1 MSEFR
6 KGENMATLR
15 DFVTEKKIKCRNQ
28 NGQWVQIDFSNN
40 GYSGNQGPELSEVFY
55 NIDKHFD
62 YSGDKVIHWQTTWEK
77 IHDDPNL
84 LPAFYPIIST
94 ALDISDGAA
103 VQGALHLIGENY
115 WWDTAMSV
123 GRDDIVSGG
132 LGNYKLTSHMQCSA
146 GVFYKNEYDFEQYFD
161 NENNYVRE
169 GFDEIV
175 SEGYAPQYN
184 RHWYIP
190 DGYANEVYYRSFC
203 PPPFITG
210 NVRVGDQRFYN
221 IFDGFSSNIYTEQ
234 SPCMEEVDTN
244 VPVIIWD
251 YTWYTTHASD
261 VNSAMHSYLSDGD
274 LSRFAT
280 YVTNGK
286 CVISNGYQQPTTEG
300 VKQFNCYCDVYEG
313 DWGYAGVED
322 EEFVEFRYLQLFIKP
337 SLTAP
342 KARATL
348 IKEPT
353 SSELRARI
361 KIYGDIEKVRYST
374 DGGNTWTESN
384 SLPWEYL
391 FYKRTNEIG
400 SLKYDQNH
408 GGNML
413 LFASEALSDD
423 GADYLADDYGEKS
436 QYYPATNESG
446 TAESSTLMGS
456 TTLNSFFQRLYIVD
470 KADMAVIS
478 SALYDTGSGG
488 IWEDI
493 KQGIEM
499 FGENPIDCVAGLC
512 YFPFDLTS
520 VFSGAS
526 AASSVWFGG
535 YQLQNVNVYELM
547 DFNGYVDI
555 GTMEIKESFPHG
567 SYRNYEPYTSIKIFL
582 PFIGLKELK
591 LNKYIGKTMAVRY
604 YFDCFNG
611 GCTAVIF
618 ADGLIADYF
627 DGMAGVQIPITLTDF
642 AGYAAA
648 QIGNFTEL
656 GASMASAAAP
666 LAGGANVSSLVG
678 AGASVGSFEKALF
691 KASQTTTSDFNST
704 KGASSSMIN
713 QYLPNYV
720 FVIFEIIEEDET
732 PYLTELMG
740 KPSNKSGTLGS
751 FSGYLEIDDI
761 ILKSSSGMTKNE
773 ANEFISLLHNGII
786 I

>member
-1 MSEFR
+1 MSEYR

-15 DFVTEKKIKCRNQ
+15 DFVSNKKIKAPNQ
-28 NGQWVQIDFSNN
+28 NGWWYEINFDNE
-40 GYSGNQGPELSEVFY
+40 GYSGNQGPELNECFY
-55 NIDKHFD
+55 NLINHYVWDGEQQIEL
-62 YSGDKVIHWQTTWEK
+62 SMSWSK
-77 IHDDPNL
+77 IHEA
-84 LPAFYPIIST
+84 PAGYTGYSEFYPII
-94 ALDISDGAA
+94 GAA
-103 VQGALHLIGENY
+103 FDLNHMYPGALMEIGESQWFNVY
-115 WWDTAMSV
+115 NNIN
-123 GRDDIVSGG
+123 GKLG
-132 LGNYKLTSHMQCSA
+132 LYKLEANAKSNLFNTYSNDF
-146 GVFYKNEYDFEQYFD
+146 VEYYD
-161 NENNYVRE
+161 NDWSFVTE
-169 GFDEIV
+169 GFDV
-175 SEGYAPQYN
+175 VFRASYAPQYDQY
-184 RHWYIP
+184 WYKA
-190 DGYANEVYYRSFC
+190 DAYANALNAGLWFTPNQVTGDPRSSYIRLF
-203 PPPFITG
+203 
-210 NVRVGDQRFYN
+210 NVFGAN
-221 IFDGFSSNIYTEQ
+221 SNIYTEQ
-234 SPCMEEVDTN
+234 SPCMKTVSTN
-244 VPVIIWD
+244 IPFIIWD
-251 YTWYTTHASD
+251 YDYYTAHASD
-261 VNSAMHSYLSDGD
+261 INSAMHSYLTDGD
-274 LSRFAT
+274 LSRFAP
-280 YVTNGK
+280 YVSGGYA
-286 CVISNGYQQPTTEG
+286 VIANGYVQPTTEG

-384 SLPWEYL
+384 SIPWQYL
-391 FYKRTNEIG
+391 YYKRTNEIG

-446 TAESSTLMGS
+446 TAESSTTMGT

-535 YQLQNVNVYELM
+535 YQLQNVNVFELM
-547 DFNGYVDI
+547 NFNGYVDI